1 MKRANK
7 PSPQQPHGNRP
18 CQPKRL
24 ATSAFASVDG
34 CVCGNMLLHIGPF
47 TLRMDRKAVAALLA
61 TLGQAVAR
69 QNAIA
74 EAEKSKAGVPILM
87 NKGGSA

>member
-1 MKRANK
+1 MKRPK
-7 PSPQQPHGNRP
+7 EPSPHRPHGNQP
-18 CQPKRL
+18 CRPKRL

-61 TLGQAVAR
+61 TLDQAVAR

-74 EAEKSKAGVPILM
+74 EADKSKAGVPILM